1 VTAYTREQVYTA
13 LFARLQGLSGFV
25 TWTRRMLLPGQA
37 AEQPQN
43 LPMLVLWE
51 GPEDTEVGEEQGF
64 RLPVDE
70 WHAAV
75 VIYFIN
81 PSDTVPGS
89 TIINPLLD
97 AVRKA
102 LGPTDLLNNVNDLGL
117 GIQGL
122 WCRVEGKTAIETG
135 DTDSKGLGGAVV
147 PIMIRVP
154 VA

>member
-1 VTAYTREQVYTA
+1 MTAFTREQVYTA
-13 LFARLQGLSGFV
+13 LFAQLQGLPGFV
-25 TWTRRMLLPGQA
+25 VWTRRMLLPGQVE
-37 AEQPQN
+37 EQNQPI
-43 LPMLVLWE
+43 LILWE
-51 GPEDTEVGEEQGF
+51 GPEDTEVGEQQGF

-75 VIYFIN
+75 VIYFLN

-89 TIINPLLD
+89 TIINPLVD
-97 AVRKA
+97 AVRQA
-102 LGPTDLLNNVNDLGL
+102 LGPTNFLNNVNDLGL
-117 GIQGL
+117 GQQGL

-135 DTDSKGLGGAVV
+135 DTDTRGLGGAVI